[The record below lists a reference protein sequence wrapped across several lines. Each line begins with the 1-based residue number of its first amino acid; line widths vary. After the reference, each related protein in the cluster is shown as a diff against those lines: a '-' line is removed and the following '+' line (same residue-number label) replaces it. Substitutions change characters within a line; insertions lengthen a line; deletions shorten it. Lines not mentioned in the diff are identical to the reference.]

1 MSRDE
6 LRGGVGCD
14 LVEDLSH
21 FALAALALLLVPG
34 PTNTLLAASGAT
46 VGFPRSVRL
55 LLSEAGGYFAGIAI
69 VRAVLVAV
77 GTDASALTA
86 LRIVSAVYLVGLA
99 VRLWREVPSADS
111 SPVTVRRVFVTTL
124 LNPKVLIVG
133 LVLMSPTSGTALVQ
147 WLVFAA
153 LVPIVALAWIA
164 AGSLIGTAGWPLRSS
179 AIPRVA
185 AIVLLGFAGTM
196 IVSSMH
202 G

>member
-1 MSRDE
+1 
-6 LRGGVGCD
+6 
-14 LVEDLSH
+14 VEDLTH

-55 LLSEAGGYFAGIAI
+55 LLSEVGGYVAGIAI

-77 GTDASALTA
+77 GTNASALTA
-86 LRIVSAVYLVGLA
+86 LRVVSAVYLVGLA

-111 SPVTVRRVFVTTL
+111 SPITLRRVFVTTF

-133 LVLMSPTSGTALVQ
+133 LVLMSPNSGTARVQ
-147 WLVFAA
+147 WLIFAG

-164 AGSLIGTAGWPLRSS
+164 AGSFIGTGGWPIRSA
-179 AIPRVA
+179 AIPRAA

-196 IVSSMH
+196 IVSSLH